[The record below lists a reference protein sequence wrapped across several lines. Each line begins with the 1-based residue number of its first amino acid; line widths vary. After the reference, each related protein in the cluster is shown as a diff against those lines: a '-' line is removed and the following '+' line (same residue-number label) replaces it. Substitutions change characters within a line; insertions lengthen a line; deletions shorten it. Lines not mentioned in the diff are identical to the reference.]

1 MAGASGDMMTTFLVE
16 AENKPDV
23 LARIVMLFH
32 RRAIIILSLS
42 MIAIEDPGVVRMT
55 ATVDADQVQA
65 ERTVANLYKLVDVL
79 SVETIGSQVLP
90 NEFR

>member
-1 MAGASGDMMTTFLVE
+1 MITTFLVE
-16 AENKPDV
+16 AENKPDA

-42 MIAIEDPGVVRMT
+42 MIAIEHPGVVRMT
-55 ATVDADQVQA
+55 VTVDADQVQA

-79 SVETIGSQVLP
+79 SVEMIGSQVLP
-90 NEFR
+90 NESR